1 MYHQLFDKL
10 GENDHRLLK
19 ETTGAVGAVNTIL
32 RNHNFSYVGCVNG
45 TTGAQRLLKRLIWEP
60 PEGKKLLLVWNSTSD
75 PHQ

>member
-45 TTGAQRLLKRLIWEP
+45 TTGAERLLKRLI
-60 PEGKKLLLVWNSTSD
+60 
-75 PHQ
+75 